1 MKKSDIV
8 NLLMNNDR
16 AVVRALV
23 VLHDLQTA
31 DEVASRATWHSNQR
45 GFNAPDAKKLSAFA
59 EKVKN
64 NQRLTVEEIDIARER
79 VLKYS
84 EQLLLI
90 AKAKALAKALEAV
103 A

>member
-8 NLLMNNDR
+8 NLLMSNDR

-23 VLHDLQTA
+23 VLHNLQTE
-31 DEVASRATWHSNQR
+31 DERASRATWHTNNR

-64 NQRLTVEEIDIARER
+64 NQRLTSDEISQSRNR
-79 VLKYS
+79 VLKYA